1 MKKTKKEIYGEIIVA
16 LQSGTVGTKE
26 QIDFLS
32 EQVGIMAEKSK
43 ELSPTQK
50 ANIEIKKALLVLIA
64 DGKLRTATQV
74 KELFEKSGTAYS
86 VQKIVAL
93 LKQLVESGE
102 VIRVAEGKAVSFKIA
117 VVTTDEDIS
126 DEDEDISDD
135 EIDDDEIEEEFDD
148 EIEDDVNSEV

>member
-16 LQSGTVGTKE
+16 LQNGTVGTKE

-117 VVTTDEDIS
+117 TVTTDEDEI
-126 DEDEDISDD
+126 DDD

>member
-1 MKKTKKEIYGEIIVA
+1 MKKTKQEIYGEIIVA

-117 VVTTDEDIS
+117 VVAT
-126 DEDEDISDD
+126 
-135 EIDDDEIEEEFDD
+135 DDDEIEDYEDDD

>member
-16 LQSGTVGTKE
+16 LQNGTVGTKE

-32 EQVGIMAEKSK
+32 EQVGIIAEKSK

-117 VVTTDEDIS
+117 TVT
-126 DEDEDISDD
+126 EDEDISDD
-135 EIDDDEIEEEFDD
+135 EIDDDEIEDEDIEEDEDD
-148 EIEDDVNSEV
+148 GDIEDDINSEM